1 MLNKQESGIVENAR
15 NYSTVI
21 LYHSMFHINFI
32 HFKYKYSKCSLY
44 VLIKKIIIIKS
55 STQPGIRLYINIS
68 LYTCTYGSP
77 ILRHLR
83 ISKYQTFH
91 LE

>member
-1 MLNKQESGIVENAR
+1 MLNKQESGTVENAR

-21 LYHSMFHINFI
+21 MYHSMFHINFI

-55 STQPGIRLYINIS
+55 STQPGIRLIQFVHAPYD
-68 LYTCTYGSP
+68 SP
-77 ILRHLR
+77 IRGHL
-83 ISKYQTFH
+83 
-91 LE
+91 LENY